1 MLCVPRMLKGKVWEA
16 AVKATVLIVIWQNG
30 DLPLSPSATENGEES
45 RKCETVPV
53 FPDPTMFSSNFYH
66 HHHPFDNN
74 QLIAFKLKISTTTL
88 WVSLWCNAVSW
99 KVIICLSY
107 QKADLHSSIYLR
119 RQNNKK
125 RPAEKL
131 FSVSLTFVNTTKKI
145 KGIPLWVYIPSI
157 PCLYLPFFV
166 LLCSKLPEKLSTNPF
181 FVLLLN
187 AEINSHLAFFTD
199 ARGFSLCL
207 QMYWFIY
214 QCHTRPVLS
223 NINMKHNNSE

>member
-45 RKCETVPV
+45 RKCESVPV
-53 FPDPTMFSSNFYH
+53 FPVPTMFSSNF
-66 HHHPFDNN
+66 HHHPLTTISSLLSNWRSL
-74 QLIAFKLKISTTTL
+74 QLLYGWVYGAMQWAEKWSS
-88 WVSLWCNAVSW
+88 VSLT
-99 KVIICLSY
+99 K
-107 QKADLHSSIYLR
+107 
-119 RQNNKK
+119 RQTCTLLYTYDDKTTKK

-131 FSVSLTFVNTTKKI
+131 FSVSLTFVNATKKI

>member
-1 MLCVPRMLKGKVWEA
+1 MPIHWLKASRSWIESLSELKKSQKVSWSEGQHWHSA
-16 AVKATVLIVIWQNG
+16 RYIEYWILNP
-30 DLPLSPSATENGEES
+30 DLEPSSCSLNSKSCLLNPESWLLDLSS
-45 RKCETVPV
+45 RCYICGLN
-53 FPDPTMFSSNFYH
+53 SRLWISNRS
-66 HHHPFDNN
+66 
-74 QLIAFKLKISTTTL
+74 QTATTTT
-88 WVSLWCNAVSW
+88 
-99 KVIICLSY
+99 K
-107 QKADLHSSIYLR
+107 Q
-119 RQNNKK
+119 QK
-125 RPAEKL
+125 RPEKL

>member
-1 MLCVPRMLKGKVWEA
+1 MLKGKVWEA

-53 FPDPTMFSSNFYH
+53 FPDPTMFSSNFH
-66 HHHPFDNN
+66 HYPFDNN

-125 RPAEKL
+125 KAGGEAFFGQSNFCKRHKEDKGNS
-131 FSVSLTFVNTTKKI
+131 SVS
-145 KGIPLWVYIPSI
+145 VYPDV
-157 PCLYLPFFV
+157 PCRGLYLPFFV

-181 FVLLLN
+181 L
-187 AEINSHLAFFTD
+187 
-199 ARGFSLCL
+199 FSF
-207 QMYWFIY
+207 W
-214 QCHTRPVLS
+214 TP
-223 NINMKHNNSE
+223 K